1 MTLLRTEDLVKYYT
15 AGGGLFCRGS
25 LKVHAVDGVT
35 ISIERGETLGLVGES
50 GCGKSTLG
58 RLLARL
64 EDPDAG
70 KIFFDGQ
77 EITDCTGEEQRL
89 LRSKIQI
96 IFQDSYSSL
105 DPRQTVGGII
115 MEPLANFGVGSR
127 QERKEKVAKLLE
139 IVGLEP
145 THISRY
151 PHEFSGGQCQ
161 RINIARALALTPE
174 LIICDEP
181 VSSLDV
187 SIRAQ
192 ILNLLKKLKK
202 DFGLAYLFISHDL
215 AAVSY
220 MADRIAVMYLGKIVE
235 VLDAG
240 DFASRSCHPYS
251 WALLAAVPVP
261 EIRKRD
267 FERKILYGEPP
278 NAVNPPDGC
287 RFHPRCPRAG
297 EICRENEPELREVE
311 DGHFVACHLAG
322 RIDRI

>member
-1 MTLLRTEDLVKYYT
+1 MTLLRTEGLVKYYT
-15 AGGGLFCRGS
+15 AGGGFFS
-25 LKVHAVDGVT
+25 KSALKGHAVDGVAL
-35 ISIERGETLGLVGES
+35 SIEKGETLGLVGES

-70 KIFFDGQ
+70 RIFYADQ
-77 EITDCTGEEQRL
+77 EITGCSGEEQRL

-96 IFQDSYSSL
+96 VFQDSYSSL

-115 MEPLANFGVGSR
+115 MEPLANFRVGR
-127 QERKEKVAKLLE
+127 RLERKEMVAKLLE
-139 IVGLEP
+139 TVGLQP
-145 THISRY
+145 AHASRY
-151 PHEFSGGQCQ
+151 PHEFSGGQRQ

-192 ILNLLKKLKK
+192 ILNLLRKLKD

-235 VLDAG
+235 ALDAG
-240 DFASRSCHPYS
+240 DFAGHSFHPYS
-251 WALLAAVPVP
+251 RALLAAVPVP
-261 EIRKRD
+261 DVRRDVTEREI
-267 FERKILYGEPP
+267 IYGEPP
-278 NAVNPPDGC
+278 NAVNPPAGC
-287 RFHPRCPRAG
+287 RFHPRCPHAEG
-297 EICRENEPELREVE
+297 ICGLQEPELREVE
-311 DGHFVACHLAG
+311 DGHFAACHLTG
-322 RIDRI
+322 VIQG

>member
-1 MTLLRTEDLVKYYT
+1 
-15 AGGGLFCRGS
+15 
-25 LKVHAVDGVT
+25 
-35 ISIERGETLGLVGES
+35 
-50 GCGKSTLG
+50 
-58 RLLARL
+58 
-64 EDPDAG
+64 
-70 KIFFDGQ
+70 
-77 EITDCTGEEQRL
+77 
-89 LRSKIQI
+89 
-96 IFQDSYSSL
+96 
-105 DPRQTVGGII
+105 

-127 QERKEKVAKLLE
+127 QERKEKVARLLE
-139 IVGLEP
+139 TVGLEP

-151 PHEFSGGQCQ
+151 PHEFSGGQRQ

-192 ILNLLKKLKK
+192 ILNLLKKLKE

-251 WALLAAVPVP
+251 WRCWQRFRSGGPQEVLSGRFSMGAAQCSESTRWLSLSSLP
-261 EIRKRD
+261 
-267 FERKILYGEPP
+267 
-278 NAVNPPDGC
+278 
-287 RFHPRCPRAG
+287 AG
-297 EICRENEPELREVE
+297 
-311 DGHFVACHLAG
+311 
-322 RIDRI
+322 

>member
-1 MTLLRTEDLVKYYT
+1 MILLRTEDLVKYYT
-15 AGGGLFCRGS
+15 TGGGLFSRAS
-25 LKVHAVDGVT
+25 LKVHAVDGVDV
-35 ISIERGETLGLVGES
+35 SIKNGGTLGLVGES

-58 RLLARL
+58 RLIARL
-64 EDPDAG
+64 ETPDSG
-70 KIFFDGQ
+70 KIFYKNR
-77 EITDCTGEEQRL
+77 EITYCGGEELRL
-89 LRSKIQI
+89 LRRKIQI

-127 QERKEKVAKLLE
+127 QERKEMAAELLKT
-139 IVGLEP
+139 VGLEP
-145 THISRY
+145 AHISCY
-151 PHEFSGGQCQ
+151 PHEFSGGQRQ
-161 RINIARALALTPE
+161 RINIARALALSPE

-192 ILNLLKKLKK
+192 ILNLLKKLI
-202 DFGLAYLFISHDL
+202 DEFGLANLFISHDL

-240 DFASRSCHPYS
+240 DFANRSCHPYS

-261 EIRKRD
+261 EVRKGN
-267 FERKILYGEPP
+267 FEREILYGEPP
-278 NAVNPPDGC
+278 SAVNPPDGC
-287 RFHPRCPRAG
+287 RFHPRCPRATA
-297 EICRENEPELREVE
+297 ICREEEPELREVE
-311 DGHFVACHLAG
+311 DGHLVACHLSG
-322 RIDRI
+322 QLNR

>member
-1 MTLLRTEDLVKYYT
+1 MTLLQTEGLIKYYA
-15 AGGGLFCRGS
+15 AGGGLFRS
-25 LKVHAVDGVT
+25 ALKVHAVDGVAV
-35 ISIERGETLGLVGES
+35 SIEKGETLGLVGES

-70 KIFFDGQ
+70 KIFYGDQ
-77 EITDCTGEEQRL
+77 EITGCSGEEQRL

-96 IFQDSYSSL
+96 VFQDSYSSL

-115 MEPLANFGVGSR
+115 MEPLANFSVGR
-127 QERKEKVAKLLE
+127 RLERKEMVAKLLE
-139 IVGLEP
+139 TVGLQP
-145 THISRY
+145 VHASRY
-151 PHEFSGGQCQ
+151 PHEFSGGQRQ

-192 ILNLLKKLKK
+192 ILNLLKKLKD

-235 VLDAG
+235 ALDAG
-240 DFASRSCHPYS
+240 DFTVRSFHPYS
-251 WALLAAVPVP
+251 WALLAAVPIP
-261 EIRKRD
+261 EARKRD
-267 FERKILYGEPP
+267 FEREILYGEPP

-287 RFHPRCPRAG
+287 RFHPRCPLA
-297 EICRENEPELREVE
+297 EAICREDEPKLREVE
-311 DGHFVACHLAG
+311 DGHFVACHQAG
-322 RIDRI
+322 RIDR

>member
-1 MTLLRTEDLVKYYT
+1 MTLLQTEGLTKYYR
-15 AGGGLFCRGS
+15 AGGGLFSRGF
-25 LKVHAVDGVT
+25 LKVHAVDGVA
-35 ISIERGETLGLVGES
+35 ISIARGETLGLVGES

-64 EDPDAG
+64 EDPDGG
-70 KIFFDGQ
+70 KIMFDGQ
-77 EITDCTGEEQRL
+77 EITNLTGEEQRL
-89 LRSKIQI
+89 LRSKIQF

-115 MEPLANFGVGSR
+115 MEPLANFAVGSR
-127 QERKEKVAKLLE
+127 QQRQEMAAGLLE

-151 PHEFSGGQCQ
+151 PHEFSGGQRQ

-192 ILNLLKKLKK
+192 ILNLLKKLKE

-235 VLDAG
+235 MLAAV
-240 DFASRSCHPYS
+240 DFADRSCHPYS
-251 WALLAAVPVP
+251 DALLAVVPDPDV
-261 EIRKRD
+261 RQRD
-267 FERKILYGEPP
+267 SEREILYGEPP
-278 NAVNPPDGC
+278 NAVNPPPGC
-287 RFHPRCPRAG
+287 RFHPRCRWA
-297 EICRENEPELREVE
+297 EKICCQDEPQLRGVG
-311 DGHFVACHLAG
+311 DGHFVACHLVG
-322 RIDRI
+322 

>member
-1 MTLLRTEDLVKYYT
+1 MTLLQTEDLIKYYT
-15 AGGGLFCRGS
+15 ADGGLFSRGS
-25 LKVHAVDGVT
+25 LKVHAVDGVA
-35 ISIERGETLGLVGES
+35 IKIERGETLGLVGES

-70 KIFFDGQ
+70 KIFFDSQ
-77 EITDCTGEEQRL
+77 EITGCTGEEQRL

-115 MEPLANFGVGSR
+115 MEPLANFGVGNR

-139 IVGLEP
+139 TVGLEP

-151 PHEFSGGQCQ
+151 PHEFSGGQRQ

-192 ILNLLKKLKK
+192 ILNLLKKLK
-202 DFGLAYLFISHDL
+202 DEFGLAYLFSHIQDYFVTNRCSV
-215 AAVSY
+215 AV
-220 MADRIAVMYLGKIVE
+220 
-235 VLDAG
+235 
-240 DFASRSCHPYS
+240 
-251 WALLAAVPVP
+251 
-261 EIRKRD
+261 
-267 FERKILYGEPP
+267 
-278 NAVNPPDGC
+278 
-287 RFHPRCPRAG
+287 
-297 EICRENEPELREVE
+297 
-311 DGHFVACHLAG
+311 
-322 RIDRI
+322 